1 MASICR
7 KGLAG
12 FSTYLIFGK
21 WKAGSSP
28 SSVHELCSRFRV
40 YPIGAARRMSTVA
53 DTVISDPTDQK
64 IVSLASPW
72 LMLPPVF
79 ECGSNAAPTTRY
91 KFCSLLEDRVVST
104 AAKNAFMG
112 DLMDIVGSSHGWLS
126 LLNPNTLDMFL
137 YNPFSGCYVKLPPL
151 HNLPAA
157 SRYSPMCVD
166 KVILSCSPDDD
177 EQNCR
182 VIMIYNCPAAMAY
195 CCPGSSKEWTC
206 IVDGETSTNVGWYKN
221 CVYSKEHQL
230 LFALT
235 SSFDLVSWDLGDP
248 LSPSLVDCRK
258 MDFPKTEEEK
268 KLKGFP
274 KTEEEKK
281 LWRPTYLTCET
292 VEHLVAA
299 GEDLLLVTQYVLMSV
314 LPDGLYI
321 DSNNDPTGS
330 IYEQCFPYVTIDFDV
345 ERYDPATAGVK
356 CVEDSF
362 LGGWALFVGY
372 YSDAVA
378 LPVAHYPEGIKPGS
392 IYFTDVMGAWIGE
405 DPSGGHDVGIF
416 NYQNKTVSPC
426 YYPCD
431 AQSLKKSCP
440 APMYFPSR
448 G

>member
-12 FSTYLIFGK
+12 FSTFFIFGK
-21 WKAGSSP
+21 CKAGSSP
-28 SSVHELCSRFRV
+28 SSVHELSSRFRV
-40 YPIGAARRMSTVA
+40 YPIGAARRMSTAA
-53 DTVISDPTDQK
+53 DTVISDPTEQK
-64 IVSLASPW
+64 IASLASPW

-79 ECGSNAAPTTRY
+79 EAGTNDAPTMRY
-91 KFCSLLEDRVVST
+91 KFYSLLEDRVVST
-104 AAKNAFMG
+104 AAKKDFMG

-126 LLNPNTLDMFL
+126 LLNPNTRDMFL
-137 YNPFSGCYVKLPPL
+137 YNPISGCYIKLPPL

-157 SRYSPMCVD
+157 SRYSTMRVY

-177 EQNCR
+177 EQICR
-182 VIMIYNCPAAMAY
+182 AIMTYNCPAAMAY

-206 IVDGETSTNVGWYKN
+206 IVDTNVNLQYKN
-221 CVYSKEHQL
+221 CVYSNKHHL
-230 LFALT
+230 LFAL
-235 SSFDLVSWDLGDP
+235 SWSYDLVSWDLGDP

-258 MDFPKTEEEK
+258 IDFPEEK
-268 KLKGFP
+268 KV
-274 KTEEEKK
+274 
-281 LWRPTYLTCET
+281 WRPKDLTCET

-321 DSNNDPTGS
+321 DANNDPTGS
-330 IYEQCFPYVTIDFDV
+330 IFEQGFPYVTIDFDV

-362 LGGWALFVGY
+362 LGGWALFFGF

-378 LPVAHYPEGIKPGS
+378 LPVAHCPAVVKPGS

-416 NYQNKTVSPC
+416 NYENKTVSPC

-431 AQSLKKSCP
+431 AQSLKRICP
-440 APMYFPSR
+440 APMWYFPSR